1 MRILTRVSVCLY
13 ERVTNNSLI
22 CKLLE
27 DFFFRKST
35 SKDGIKRKS
44 VLVGTDAD
52 IPLYIFP
59 FRFIF
64 LAFLSQ

>member
-1 MRILTRVSVCLY
+1 MRILTRVSACLY
-13 ERVTNNSLI
+13 ERERERERVINNLLT

-35 SKDGIKRKS
+35 SKDDIKRKS

-52 IPLYIFP
+52 IP
-59 FRFIF
+59 
-64 LAFLSQ
+64 